1 MDAGKEGAFIHA
13 AGDPPPR
20 TFFLGRMLHG
30 KAAIGGVGGFK
41 VDFCPG
47 RMVGKSRSLQRR
59 FLGAAMIGQGSEDYI
74 IKHIVFVLSIYLGYS
89 CSRIAKNWNC
99 RK

>member
-30 KAAIGGVGGFK
+30 KAAIGGGGFK